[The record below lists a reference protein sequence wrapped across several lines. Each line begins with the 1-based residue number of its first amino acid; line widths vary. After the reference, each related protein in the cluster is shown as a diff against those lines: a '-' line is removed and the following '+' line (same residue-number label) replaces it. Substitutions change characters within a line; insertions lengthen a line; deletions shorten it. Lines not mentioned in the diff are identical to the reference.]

1 MTRAITPA
9 VLALLATAAL
19 AAPAQAQE
27 QTTTLISRAAD
38 GGTPNAPSTSGVT
51 PGARRYARVIAF
63 ESLASDLVRGDT
75 NGASD
80 VFAVKRRGSI
90 NNKGT
95 QWSGGD
101 AILVSRGRG
110 GPPNGPSF
118 RPSGSGGFR
127 PSGACV
133 AFLSGATTLV
143 AADTNGHVDA
153 FLVTAPGR
161 APRRVSEPGGK
172 QMSEDATSV
181 TVSGD
186 CSQVS
191 FTTASGRLYTAEVGD
206 DAKRVST
213 SGGASDP
220 SYATGNSRALVY
232 AASGGVWLSSNGKSR
247 GSLVA
252 RGGRNPVFNDLKRRT
267 VAYEKTVGN
276 TTQIGY
282 RDIGKGEDIIS

>member
-38 GGTPNAPSTSGVT
+38 GGTPNAPSTNAVISGD
-51 PGARRYARVIAF
+51 RRYARVIAF

-110 GPPNGPSF
+110 GDPANGPACGAAVGGDF
-118 RPSGSGGFR
+118 RHAGS
-127 PSGACV
+127 CV
-133 AFLSGATTLV
+133 AFLSGASNLV
-143 AADTNGHVDA
+143 AGDTNGKVDA
-153 FLVTAPGR
+153 FIASAPGR

-172 QMSEDATSV
+172 QMTEDANSV

-186 CSQVS
+186 CDHVA
-191 FTTASGRLYTAEVGD
+191 FTTAG
-206 DAKRVST
+206 
-213 SGGASDP
+213 
-220 SYATGNSRALVY
+220 
-232 AASGGVWLSSNGKSR
+232 
-247 GSLVA
+247 
-252 RGGRNPVFNDLKRRT
+252 
-267 VAYEKTVGN
+267 
-276 TTQIGY
+276 
-282 RDIGKGEDIIS
+282 